1 MEGAQDALTIL
12 NGGNRNSD
20 TKIEWLAS
28 SRVECFRKDYQPR
41 LGSQSLDVTLST

>member
-1 MEGAQDALTIL
+1 MEGAQDALTIYH
-12 NGGNRNSD
+12 

-41 LGSQSLDVTLST
+41 LGSQTLDVTLST